1 MSLIQS
7 KFIQNSLPPVIVDRT
22 SHQTTRAKVKDG
34 SLRQK
39 HTCAKGGRAYTYI
52 VRDVVTGVRSEL
64 QVADGTI
71 RQRKPICD
79 EGLGYSTKEEVTATW
94 LAHKT

>member
-1 MSLIQS
+1 M
-7 KFIQNSLPPVIVDRT
+7 DRT
-22 SHQTTRAKVKDG
+22 SHQTTKAKVKYG

-52 VRDVVTGVRSEL
+52 VRDVVTGVRSGL